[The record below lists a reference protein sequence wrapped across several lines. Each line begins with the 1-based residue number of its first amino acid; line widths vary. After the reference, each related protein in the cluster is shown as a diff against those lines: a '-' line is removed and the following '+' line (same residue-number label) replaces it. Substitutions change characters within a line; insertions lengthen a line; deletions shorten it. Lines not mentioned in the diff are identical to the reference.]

1 MKKITTLIILLS
13 CFSVLV
19 TGLNAQIVEAKHLA
33 PQISNRIGSSNL
45 QIDVP
50 QAGEYYLCFW
60 MLPARLSNGKLAIYE
75 VIVNEQVVGHITP
88 SKPNWQSL
96 SLDGNKKVFLSK
108 GSSVITVTGSAGEI
122 PLVEDVHYGHDLNK
136 CHFSSEAYESYLSQ
150 VSHLNEKELFGS
162 TYDTNV
168 VNENDKLMLMQQ
180 YRTGGDGLFP
190 RVPVYYSFYMTK
202 FIEQGE
208 TLEVMTT
215 ADQAHY
221 VDLFYCASSTYWTG
235 PLRPDEDPYLTII
248 HGIDPCD
255 SLTQQLG
262 WLAISEPFANTPN
275 RHRSFKR
282 ITIPKSGLYCIKL
295 RTKENGIKGKANV
308 IIDNSLFYE
317 DQPIASTHYSTTI
330 PANQQRASFTL
341 SLKED
346 TDDNSNLDPRLF
358 IEGAGGNRVVSYGT
372 NIPDSL
378 RNLYGCKNGDDLIL
392 MKYSMPATGVHVAGR
407 RSNAPVFYCHII
419 ANSDPI
425 VVDNLRKEPTLY
437 NQTLASPSQQHNIDV
452 SIEENNQINIKSVN
466 SGNIKAIQVVNQMG
480 ISVYTKTFNSEVAII
495 DLNDIRSKSST
506 FYSVVVYTDY
516 GVYSR
521 NILL

>member
-33 PQISNRIGSSNL
+33 PQISNRIGCSNL

-60 MLPARLSNGKLAIYE
+60 MLPAKLSNGKLATYE
-75 VIVNEQVVGHITP
+75 VIVNEQIVGHITP

-96 SLDGNKKVFLSK
+96 SLDGNKKVFLPK
-108 GSSVITVTGSAGEI
+108 GSSVIAITGSEGEI
-122 PLVEDVHYGHDLNK
+122 PLVEDVHYGYDLNR

-150 VSHLNEKELFGS
+150 VSHLNEKDLFGS
-162 TYDTNV
+162 TYDTDI

-180 YRTGGDGLFP
+180 YRTGGDGLFL
-190 RVPVYYSFYMTK
+190 RVPVYYSFHMTK
-202 FIEQGE
+202 FLEAGE
-208 TLEVMTT
+208 VLDVMTT
-215 ADQAHY
+215 ADQAHF
-221 VDLFYCASSTYWTG
+221 VDIFYCASTAYWTG
-235 PLRPDEDPYLTII
+235 PYFPGRIPPVTIV

-275 RHRSFKR
+275 RHRSSKK

-295 RTKENGIKGKANV
+295 RTKENGAKGKVNV
-308 IIDNSLFYE
+308 IINNSLFYE

-330 PANQQRASFTL
+330 PANQRRASFTL

-346 TDDNSNLDPRLF
+346 TYDNSNLDPRLF
-358 IEGAGGNRVVSYGT
+358 IEGAGGNRVVAYGT
-372 NIPDSL
+372 DIPNNLKD
-378 RNLYGCKNGDDLIL
+378 LYGCKIGDDLIL
-392 MKYSMPATGVHVAGR
+392 MKYSMPATGIHVASA
-407 RSNAPVFYCHII
+407 RSNAPSFFCHLI
-419 ANSDPI
+419 ANADTI
-425 VVDNLRKEPTLY
+425 AVDNLRKESVLY
-437 NQTLASPSQQHNIDV
+437 DQNLYSPKNQDNITF
-452 SIEENNQINIKSVN
+452 SIENNRLIKIEAIN

-480 ISVYTKTFNSEVAII
+480 VSVYTKTFNSEIAII

-521 NILL
+521 NVLL

>member
-1 MKKITTLIILLS
+1 MKRLITLIVLLT
-13 CFSVLV
+13 CFASFTHKLK
-19 TGLNAQIVEAKHLA
+19 AQIVEAEHLA
-33 PQISNRIGSSNL
+33 PQISNGIGCSNL

-60 MLPARLSNGKLAIYE
+60 MLPAKLSNGKLATYE
-75 VIVNEQVVGHITP
+75 VIVNEQIVGHITP

-96 SLDGNKKVFLSK
+96 SLDGNKKVFLPK
-108 GSSVITVTGSAGEI
+108 GSSVIAIAGSAGEI
-122 PLVEDVHYGHDLNK
+122 PLVEDVHYGYDLNK

-150 VSHLNEKELFGS
+150 VSHLNEKDLCGS
-162 TYDTNV
+162 TYDTNI
-168 VNENDKLMLMQQ
+168 VNKNDKRMLMQQ
-180 YRTGGDGLFP
+180 YSTSSDDLFL
-190 RVPVYYSFYMTK
+190 RAPVYYSFFMTK
-202 FIEQGE
+202 FIKQGE

-255 SLTQQLG
+255 SLTQQLS
-262 WLAISEPFANTPN
+262 WLAVSEPFANTPN
-275 RHRSFKR
+275 RHRAFKK
-282 ITIPKSGLYCIKL
+282 ITISKSGLYCIKL
-295 RTKENGIKGKANV
+295 RTKENGTKGKANI

-330 PANQQRASFTL
+330 PANQRRASFTL

-358 IEGAGGNRVVSYGT
+358 IEGAGENRVVAYGT

-378 RNLYGCKNGDDLIL
+378 KNLYGCKNGDDLIL

-407 RSNAPVFYCHII
+407 KSNAPVFYCHII
-419 ANSDPI
+419 ANSDEI
-425 VVDNLRKEPTLY
+425 AVDNLRTEPTLY
-437 NQTLASPSQQHNIDV
+437 NQTLASPNQQHDIDV

-466 SGNIKAIQVVNQMG
+466 AGNIKTIQVVNQMG
-480 ISVYTKTFNSEVAII
+480 VSIYTKSFNSEVAII

-506 FYSVVVYTDY
+506 FYSVVAYTDS